1 MEQKKPTAAQLQKR
15 INQAIVY
22 IDKTKNTRSVYFNDK
37 GLRLIDC
44 DDHVLVQTGF
54 HTHVFNKVTSTG
66 YSRPAMYISRMIDFA
81 LDNDCML
88 RDKKGNDLG
97 YSYSK
102 LFDTLKKK
110 KNEGEENDEY
120 NIAQYVDWYLTII
133 FAPLYAIDTNA
144 ASQFNVYMKYL
155 NHIATQH
162 IFLEEH
168 KDGMTNKEFIEEY
181 NKLMAQFL
189 ENITEAPIF
198 EPLSDEQRMQA
209 EIEALNEQEMEQ
221 QMENN
226 SEAN

>member
-1 MEQKKPTAAQLQKR
+1 
-15 INQAIVY
+15 
-22 IDKTKNTRSVYFNDK
+22 
-37 GLRLIDC
+37 
-44 DDHVLVQTGF
+44 
-54 HTHVFNKVTSTG
+54 
-66 YSRPAMYISRMIDFA
+66 
-81 LDNDCML
+81 
-88 RDKKGNDLG
+88 
-97 YSYSK
+97 
-102 LFDTLKKK
+102 
-110 KNEGEENDEY
+110 
-120 NIAQYVDWYLTII
+120 
-133 FAPLYAIDTNA
+133 
-144 ASQFNVYMKYL
+144 MKYL